1 VQIARIR
8 PFRYLEARRYKLQV
22 FRPRTPHSQVTPLP
36 TIARLGKMFERTALV
51 RDDTDLQEVLED
63 VCRTIGELLGYRA
76 VVVNVYRPAFD
87 DMLTSAAVGS
97 EESMKALVGKSSPRE
112 TWVPLLDERF
122 ARRGAYFVP
131 GGEFDWEG
139 LGVESYVPRIAP
151 SDDPNAWTAEDAL
164 FVPLRDPKGLLI
176 GVISVDEPDTG
187 RRPTDDEIDALVA
200 IASHAALALR
210 MAQDTANDVQHQ
222 RMLEGILEVSAR
234 VAEADDPED
243 ILQAVCD
250 GIRDA
255 LGFEK
260 VVIELAPRADMPLV
274 PQASSGWQGYPR
286 VSNAMTLDAL
296 SPLLTDEFEVAGC
309 YLVPTEVADERL
321 KRHPA
326 EYDSELYGR
335 GPNAW
340 SRHWLI
346 VPLTEPQGR
355 RRGLIWVDDPRDRLL
370 PTRARL
376 QALRLFANQAVAA
389 LQSADQ
395 ALKLRHEATHD
406 ALTGLLNRRAF
417 RARLAREVAEPDACF
432 ALILCDMDNLKR
444 LNDTLGHEAGDLAL
458 RLLADAL
465 RAGLRRD
472 DAYRLGGDEFAIV
485 LPGTTELD
493 AERVVQRLQH
503 TVSAAAREPIDLIQ
517 ASFGVAA
524 YEPGE
529 TPDRLVARAD
539 AVLYQSKRRRR
550 HEAVA

>member
-1 VQIARIR
+1 VS
-8 PFRYLEARRYKLQV
+8 
-22 FRPRTPHSQVTPLP
+22 TLP
-36 TIARLGKMFERTALV
+36 TIARLGEMFERTALV
-51 RDDTDLQEVLED
+51 RDDPDLQEVLED
-63 VCRTIGELLGYRA
+63 VCHTIGELLGYRA

-87 DMLTSAAVGS
+87 DMVTSAAVGS
-97 EESMKALVGKSSPRE
+97 EESVKELVGKTSPRE

-139 LGVESYVPRIAP
+139 LGVESYVPRIPP
-151 SDDPNAWTAEDAL
+151 SNDPNAWTAEDAL

-176 GVISVDEPDTG
+176 GVISVDEPTSG
-187 RRPTDDEIDALVA
+187 RRPSDDEIDALVA
-200 IASHAALALR
+200 ISRHAALALR
-210 MAQDTANDVQHQ
+210 MAQDTANDIQHQ

-255 LGFEK
+255 LGFDK
-260 VVIELAPRADMPLV
+260 VVIELAPRPDMPLV
-274 PQASSGWQGYPR
+274 PAASAGWPADAG
-286 VSNAMTLDAL
+286 VSNAITLDAL
-296 SPLLTDEFEVAGC
+296 APLLTDEFEIAGC

-321 KRHPA
+321 KRSPG

-355 RRGLIWVDDPRDRLL
+355 RLL

-417 RARLAREVAEPDACF
+417 RARLAREVAEPDAEF

-444 LNDTLGHEAGDLAL
+444 VNDSLGHEAGDLAL

-465 RAGLRRD
+465 RTGLRRD

-493 AERVVQRLQH
+493 AERVVERLQEAV
-503 TVSAAAREPIDLIQ
+503 TVAAREPIAYIQ

-524 YEPGE
+524 YEDGE
-529 TPDRLVARAD
+529 SPDRLVARAD
-539 AVLYQSKRRRR
+539 AILYESKRRRR
-550 HEAVA
+550 HEAIA

>member
-1 VQIARIR
+1 
-8 PFRYLEARRYKLQV
+8 
-22 FRPRTPHSQVTPLP
+22 
-36 TIARLGKMFERTALV
+36 MFERTALV
-51 RDDTDLQEVLED
+51 RDEADLQEVLED

-87 DMLTSAAVGS
+87 DMLTSAVVGS
-97 EESMKALVGKSSPRE
+97 EESVSALIGKSSPRE

-139 LGVESYVPRIAP
+139 LGVDSYVPRIAP

-176 GVISVDEPDTG
+176 GVISVDEPNGG

-200 IASHAALALR
+200 IAHHAALALR
-210 MAQDTANDVQHQ
+210 MAQDTANDMQHQ
-222 RMLEGILEVSAR
+222 RMLEGILEVSAQ

-260 VVIELAPRADMPLV
+260 VVIELAARPDMPLV
-274 PQASSGWQGYPR
+274 PQAASGWHGDSR
-286 VSNAMTLDAL
+286 VSSAITLDAL
-296 SPLLTDEFEVAGC
+296 APLLTDEFEVAGC

-321 KRHPA
+321 NHYSR
-326 EYDSELYGR
+326 EYDTELYGR

-417 RARLAREVAEPDACF
+417 RARLAREVGEPDAGF

-444 LNDTLGHEAGDLAL
+444 LNDSLGHEAGDLAL

-465 RAGLRRD
+465 RTGLRRD

-485 LPGTTELD
+485 LPGASELD

-503 TVSAAAREPIDLIQ
+503 AVSAAAREPIDLIQ

-529 TPDRLVARAD
+529 SPDRLVARAD

>member
-1 VQIARIR
+1 
-8 PFRYLEARRYKLQV
+8 
-22 FRPRTPHSQVTPLP
+22 
-36 TIARLGKMFERTALV
+36 MFERTSQV
-51 RDDTDLQEVLED
+51 RDEADLHEVLED
-63 VCRTIGELLGYRA
+63 VCLTIAEVLGYRA

-97 EESMKALVGKSSPRE
+97 DESVKELVGKSSPRR

-122 ARRGAYFVP
+122 ERRGGYFVP
-131 GGEFDWEG
+131 GGEFDWDG
-139 LGVESYVPRIAP
+139 LGVHSYVPRIER
-151 SDDPNAWTAEDAL
+151 SDHPDAWTPEDAL

-176 GVISVDEPDTG
+176 GVLSVDEPLTG
-187 RRPTDDEIDALVA
+187 RRPTDEELDALVA
-200 IASHAALALR
+200 ISRHAALALR
-210 MAQDTANDVQHQ
+210 MAQDTAGDVQHQ
-222 RMLEGILEVSAR
+222 RMLEGILEVSAQ

-243 ILQAVCD
+243 ILQAVSD

-274 PQASSGWQGYPR
+274 PQASSGWFEEPTT
-286 VSNAMTLDAL
+286 SKALTLDSL
-296 SPLLTDEFEVAGC
+296 TPLLTDEFEVAGC
-309 YLVPTEVADERL
+309 YLVPTEVAEERL
-321 KRHPA
+321 GRPQV
-326 EYDSELYGR
+326 ERDSELQGR

-340 SRHWLI
+340 SHHWLI

-417 RARLAREVAEPDACF
+417 RARLAREAAEPDAAF
-432 ALILCDMDNLKR
+432 AVVLCDMDDLKR
-444 LNDTLGHEAGDLAL
+444 VNDTHGHEAGDLAL

-465 RAGLRRD
+465 RTGLRRD
-472 DAYRLGGDEFAIV
+472 DAYRLGGDEFAVV
-485 LPGTTELD
+485 LAGASELD
-493 AERVVQRLQH
+493 AGRVIRRLQNA
-503 TVSAAAREPIDLIQ
+503 VSRAAREPLTLIE
-517 ASFGVAA
+517 ASFGVAV

-529 TPDRLVARAD
+529 TPDRIVARAD
-539 AVLYQSKRRRR
+539 QVLYGAKRRRR
-550 HEAVA
+550 HEAIA